1 MNTRELKILLLE
13 DNVFDVELIKYALRP
28 LPMPFTVVHVATLEA
43 FTDELKNNA
52 PDVILSDFDL
62 MTFTAL
68 DALAEFQQT
77 KLHIPFILV
86 TGEQSEEIAVD
97 CIKKGADDYLLK
109 NTLKRLPSAIVN
121 ALRTKQAEREKQE
134 AEKALRR
141 SEELYRI
148 ITEHMLD
155 LVSVLD
161 PDGNYLYLSPSY
173 KEILGYNP
181 KELIGKN
188 AFEMVHPDDKDE
200 IEKNFKNPVDEDSEV
215 RRAVFRLQHKN
226 GSWLR
231 CETLGRWINDRQG
244 NALRI
249 VMATRDISH
258 REEAHEKLA
267 VNSQ

>member
-1 MNTRELKILLLE
+1 MNVSELKILLLE
-13 DNVFDVELIKYALRP
+13 DNVFDVELIKYALKP
-28 LPMPFTVVHVATLEA
+28 LPVAFKVTHVTTLEA
-43 FTDELKNNA
+43 FQQELSERA
-52 PDVILSDFDL
+52 PDLVLSDFDL

-68 DALAEFQQT
+68 DALAIFQESN
-77 KLHIPFILV
+77 LHIPFILV

-109 NTLKRLPSAIVN
+109 NTLKRLPAAIMN
-121 ALRTKQAEREKQE
+121 ALRTKQAEREKKE

-161 PDGNYLYLSPSY
+161 PNGEYLYLSPSY
-173 KEILGYNP
+173 KEVLGYNP

-188 AFEMVHPDDKDE
+188 AFELIHPADRPQ
-200 IEKNFKNPVDEDSEV
+200 IEERFKTISDMDSKV
-215 RRAVFRLQHKN
+215 RKAIFRVQHKD
-226 GSWLR
+226 GTWVLF
-231 CETLGRWINDRQG
+231 EALGRWIFDRQG

-249 VMATRDISH
+249 VLSSRDISE
-258 REEAHEKLA
+258 REELQKSLVE
-267 VNSQ
+267 NS

>member
-1 MNTRELKILLLE
+1 MNVQELKILLLE

-28 LPMPFTVVHVATLEA
+28 LPVAFAVTHVATLEA
-43 FTDELKNNA
+43 FTHELTENA
-52 PDVILSDFDL
+52 PDVVLSDFDL

-68 DALAEFQQT
+68 DALVEFQAS

-109 NTLKRLPSAIVN
+109 NTLKRLPSAIMN
-121 ALRTKQAEREKQE
+121 ALRTKQAEREKKE

-155 LVSVLD
+155 LVSVLE
-161 PDGNYLYLSPSY
+161 PDGSYIYLSPSY

-188 AFEMVHPDDKDE
+188 AFEMIHEDDRDI
-200 IEKNFKNPVDEDSEV
+200 IEKNFISVNGEDSEV
-215 RRAVFRLQHKN
+215 RKATFRVQHKD
-226 GSWLR
+226 GTWVLF
-231 CETLGRWINDRQG
+231 EALGRWIFDRQG
-244 NALRI
+244 NAQRI
-249 VMATRDISH
+249 VMSSRDISD
-258 REEAHEKLA
+258 RQKAEKKL
-267 VNSQ
+267 VENS